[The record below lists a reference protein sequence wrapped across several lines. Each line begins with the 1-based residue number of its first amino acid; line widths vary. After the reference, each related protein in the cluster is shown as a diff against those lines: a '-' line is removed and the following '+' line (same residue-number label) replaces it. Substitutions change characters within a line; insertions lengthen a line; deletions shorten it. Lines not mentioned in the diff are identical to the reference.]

1 MTPVTVVSSGQNVT
15 GRSRACASTLRHG
28 SALSMGRS
36 IEASTTRALLT
47 ASVLTTTARITP
59 GVEGVGTA
67 SAIVRLSERVDTLDA
82 SLRQEITDLR
92 LELRD
97 GLAESRRHAV
107 MLNESTREDIRF
119 VAEAVANLTVKI
131 DSLRR

>member
-1 MTPVTVVSSGQNVT
+1 MHAKFANRDARVPTM
-15 GRSRACASTLRHG
+15 LR
-28 SALSMGRS
+28 LRRDMD
-36 IEASTTRALLT
+36 
-47 ASVLTTTARITP
+47 
-59 GVEGVGTA
+59 VETA
-67 SAIVRLSERVDTLDA
+67 SAIVRLSERVDTLDT

-92 LELRD
+92 IELLE

>member
-1 MTPVTVVSSGQNVT
+1 MD
-15 GRSRACASTLRHG
+15 
-28 SALSMGRS
+28 
-36 IEASTTRALLT
+36 
-47 ASVLTTTARITP
+47 
-59 GVEGVGTA
+59 VETA

-82 SLRQEITDLR
+82 SLRQEIADLR

-97 GLAESRRHAV
+97 GLAELHGGLAESRRHAV
-107 MLNESTREDIRF
+107 MLNESTREDIRV

>member
-1 MTPVTVVSSGQNVT
+1 MD
-15 GRSRACASTLRHG
+15 
-28 SALSMGRS
+28 
-36 IEASTTRALLT
+36 
-47 ASVLTTTARITP
+47 
-59 GVEGVGTA
+59 VETA

-82 SLRQEITDLR
+82 SLRQEIADLR

-97 GLAESRRHAV
+97 GLAELHGGLAGSRRHAV

>member
-1 MTPVTVVSSGQNVT
+1 LHAKFANGDARVTT
-15 GRSRACASTLRHG
+15 MLR
-28 SALSMGRS
+28 LRRDMD
-36 IEASTTRALLT
+36 
-47 ASVLTTTARITP
+47 
-59 GVEGVGTA
+59 VETA

-82 SLRQEITDLR
+82 SLRQEIADLR

-97 GLAESRRHAV
+97 GLAELHGGLAESRRHAV